1 MIRLLMRVREAPTQP
16 EIKARAHAA
25 TETSMALHLLAARRR
40 KQEPEAAPKKRV
52 QKKVSNNLETQIS
65 CHFPRCLRCNFPR
78 YLMHSLA
85 E

>member
-40 KQEPEAAPKKRV
+40 KQEPEAAPKRESKRRC
-52 QKKVSNNLETQIS
+52 QIIWKLKS
-65 CHFPRCLRCNFPR
+65 AVISH
-78 YLMHSLA
+78 A
-85 E
+85 V